1 MTPQVSPAPPPVP
14 QPMSEASRLIG
25 VFVSPQTT
33 FPDIARRP
41 RWWIPMI
48 LIGIMATITAVA
60 YGRHVGWE
68 KVVRQSVERNPRM
81 DQLSAQQREQ
91 AIAVGTRLASYVGY
105 AAGLNGAVSILIVS
119 AVLIFLFNVLMSADL
134 KFPSV
139 MGIVGYG
146 FLPFL
151 ISGALTL
158 VVMFMKDPEDFDI
171 QRPLAFNLGA
181 FLPDSTPRW
190 AIVGA
195 SSFDL
200 FSFWIIA
207 LMAIGI
213 SSSVRRISFTK
224 AFITILF
231 PWALVVTL
239 RVVLAAVGLA

>member
-1 MTPQVSPAPPPVP
+1 MTPQMTSAPPPIP
-14 QPMSEASRLIG
+14 QPMSEASRLVG
-25 VFVSPQTT
+25 VFVSPKAT

-48 LIGIMATITAVA
+48 LLGIMATVVAIA
-60 YGRHVGWE
+60 YGRHNGWDRMI
-68 KVVRQSVERNPRM
+68 RQTIERNPRM

-91 AIAVGTRLASYVGY
+91 AIQTATRMTSYVAYG
-105 AAGLNGAVSILIVS
+105 AGLNGAIVIVIVA
-119 AVLIFLFNVLMSADL
+119 AVLIFMFNVLMSADM
-134 KFPSV
+134 KFPSM
-139 MGIVGYG
+139 MGIVGYA
-146 FLPFL
+146 FLPTM

-158 VVMFMKDPEDFDI
+158 LVMFMKDPEDFDI

-181 FLPDSTPRW
+181 FLPDTTPRW
-190 AIVGA
+190 AIIGA

-213 SSSVRRISFTK
+213 SSSVRKISFAK

-231 PWALVVTL
+231 PWALVVIL
-239 RVVLAAVGLA
+239 RIAQTVAFG

>member
-1 MTPQVSPAPPPVP
+1 MTPQMTPAPPPIP
-14 QPMSEASRLIG
+14 KPMSEASRIIG
-25 VFVSPQTT
+25 VFVSPGST
-33 FPDIARRP
+33 FPDIVRRP

-48 LIGIMATITAVA
+48 LIGIMATITSIA

-68 KVVRQSVERNPRM
+68 KVVRQAIERNPRM

-91 AIAVGTRLASYVGY
+91 AIATGTRIASYAGY
-105 AAGLNGAVSILIVS
+105 AAGLNGAVLIVVVA
-119 AVLIFLFNVLMSADL
+119 AVLILLFNVLMAADL
-134 KFPSV
+134 KFPSL
-139 MGIVGYG
+139 MGIVGYSY
-146 FLPFL
+146 LPFL

-195 SSFDL
+195 GSFDL
-200 FSFWIIA
+200 FSFWVIA

-224 AFITILF
+224 AFVTILF

-239 RVVLAAVGLA
+239 RVTLAALGLA

>member
-1 MTPQVSPAPPPVP
+1 MTPQTSSAPLPVP
-14 QPMSEASRLIG
+14 QPLSEASRLVG
-25 VFVSPQTT
+25 VFVSPKST
-33 FPDIARRP
+33 FPDIVRRP

-48 LIGIMATITAVA
+48 LLGIMSTIVGVA
-60 YGRHVGWE
+60 YGRHVGWDRL
-68 KVVRQSVERNPRM
+68 VRQSIERNPRM

-91 AIAVGTRLASYVGY
+91 AIAVGTRIASYAGY
-105 AAGLNGAVSILIVS
+105 ATGFTSAISILVVA

-134 KFPSV
+134 KFSSV
-139 MGIVGYG
+139 LGIVGYG
-146 FLPFL
+146 FLPL
-151 ISGALTL
+151 LVSSALTL
-158 VVMFMKDPEDFDI
+158 LVMFMKDPDDFDI

-195 SSFDL
+195 SSFDV
-200 FSFWIIA
+200 FSFWVIA

-231 PWALVVTL
+231 PWALVVIL
-239 RVVLAAVGLA
+239 RVVQTAFFG

>member
-1 MTPQVSPAPPPVP
+1 MTPQVTPAPPPIP
-14 QPMSEASRLIG
+14 KPMNEASRLIG
-25 VFVSPQTT
+25 VFVSPGST
-33 FPDIARRP
+33 FPDIVRRP

-48 LIGIMATITAVA
+48 LLGIMATVTAIA

-68 KVVRQSVERNPRM
+68 RVVRQTIERSPRM

-91 AIAVGTRLASYVGY
+91 AISAATRLASYAGY
-105 AAGLNGAVSILIVS
+105 AAGVNGALSILIVS

-139 MGIVGYG
+139 MGIVGYS

-151 ISGALTL
+151 ISGALTM
-158 VVMFMKDPEDFDI
+158 VVMFMKDPDDFDI

-195 SSFDL
+195 SSIDL

-213 SSSVRRISFTK
+213 SSSVRKISFTK

-231 PWALVVTL
+231 PWAIVVVLRVTL
-239 RVVLAAVGLA
+239 TALGLS

>member
-1 MTPQVSPAPPPVP
+1 
-14 QPMSEASRLIG
+14 MSEASRLIG
-25 VFVSPQTT
+25 VFISPGST
-33 FPDIARRP
+33 FPDIVQRP

-48 LIGIMATITAVA
+48 LLGIMATAVTIG

-68 KVVRQSVERNPRM
+68 RVVRQSIERNPRM
-81 DQLSAQQREQ
+81 DQVSAQQREQ
-91 AIAVGTRLASYVGY
+91 IITAGTRVASYLGY
-105 AAGLNGAVSILIVS
+105 AAGLNGAVSIVIVS

-139 MGIVGYG
+139 MGIVGYS
-146 FLPFL
+146 FLPLL
-151 ISGALTL
+151 ISSALTI

-190 AIVGA
+190 VIMGA

-231 PWALVVTL
+231 PWALVVGL
-239 RVVLAAVGLA
+239 RVVLAVLGLG

>member
-1 MTPQVSPAPPPVP
+1 
-14 QPMSEASRLIG
+14 MSEASRLIG
-25 VFVSPQTT
+25 VFVSPGST

-41 RWWIPMI
+41 RWWIPLILLASMAMI
-48 LIGIMATITAVA
+48 TTIA

-68 KVVRQSVERNPRM
+68 RVVRQSIERNPRM

-91 AIAVGTRLASYVGY
+91 AIVVSTRIASYGGY
-105 AAGLNGAVSILIVS
+105 ATPLTSAISILVVS

-139 MGIVGYG
+139 MGIVAYS

-151 ISGALTL
+151 ISGALTM

-224 AFITILF
+224 AFVTILF
-231 PWALVVTL
+231 PWALVVGL
-239 RVVLAAVGLA
+239 RVTLAALGLG

>member
-1 MTPQVSPAPPPVP
+1 
-14 QPMSEASRLIG
+14 
-25 VFVSPQTT
+25 
-33 FPDIARRP
+33 
-41 RWWIPMI
+41 MI
-48 LIGIMATITAVA
+48 LLGIMATVTAIA

-68 KVVRQSVERNPRM
+68 RVVRQSIERNPSM
-81 DQLSAQQREQ
+81 DQYTAQQREQ
-91 AIAVGTRLASYVGY
+91 TIAFSTRLASYAGY
-105 AAGLNGAVSILIVS
+105 AAGLNGAISILIVS

-146 FLPFL
+146 FLPL
-151 ISGALTL
+151 VISGILTI

-195 SSFDL
+195 GSFDL
-200 FSFWIIA
+200 FTFWVIA

-231 PWALVVTL
+231 PWALVVLL
-239 RVVLAAVGLA
+239 RVVLAVLGLG

>member
-1 MTPQVSPAPPPVP
+1 
-14 QPMSEASRLIG
+14 MSEASRLIG
-25 VFVSPQTT
+25 VFVSPGST
-33 FPDIARRP
+33 FPDIVRRP

-48 LIGIMATITAVA
+48 LLGIIATVVAVG
-60 YGRHVGWE
+60 YGRRVGWE
-68 KVVRQSVERNPRM
+68 RVVRQSVERNPRM
-81 DQLSAQQREQ
+81 DQMSAQQREQ
-91 AIAVGTRLASYVGY
+91 TIAITTRFASIAGY
-105 AAGLNGAVSILIVS
+105 AAGVNGAISILIVS

-139 MGIVGYG
+139 MGIVGYS
-146 FLPFL
+146 FLPL
-151 ISGALTL
+151 MISGILTI

-195 SSFDL
+195 GSFDL
-200 FSFWIIA
+200 FTFWVIA

-224 AFITILF
+224 AFVTILF
-231 PWALVVTL
+231 PWVLVVGL
-239 RVVLAAVGLA
+239 RVVLAVLGLG

>member
-1 MTPQVSPAPPPVP
+1 MTPQVTPAPPPIP
-14 QPMSEASRLIG
+14 KPMNEASRLIG
-25 VFVSPQTT
+25 VFVSPQAT

-48 LIGIMATITAVA
+48 LLGIMATITAIS

-68 KVVRQSVERNPRM
+68 KVVRQSIERSPRS
-81 DQLSAQQREQ
+81 DQMSAQQREQ
-91 AIAVGTRLASYVGY
+91 TIELGARFASYAGY
-105 AAGLNGAVSILIVS
+105 AAGVTSAISILIVS

-139 MGIVGYG
+139 MGIVGYS

-181 FLPDSTPRW
+181 FLPDSMPHW

-195 SSFDL
+195 SSIDL

-213 SSSVRRISFTK
+213 SSCVRRVSFTK
-224 AFITILF
+224 AFITILV
-231 PWALVVTL
+231 PWAVVVLL
-239 RVVLAAVGLA
+239 RVSTAALGLS